1 MEGVRNPERI
11 GYLSVPDYDT
21 VETPYGYEVVYGS
34 VQGYV
39 GTEIDDDVEDPYD
52 LADDLLFGDWIETE
66 EETRTAELDSK
77 LHKLV
82 SRFM

>member
-11 GYLSVPDYDT
+11 GYLSVTESDT
-21 VETPYGYEVVYGS
+21 VETPEGYEVIYS
-34 VQGYV
+34 VQGYS

-52 LADDLLFGDWIETE
+52 LGDDLLFGDWIETE
-66 EETRTAELDSK
+66 EETRTTELDSK
-77 LHKLV
+77 LDKLV